1 MADGS
6 NECAWIYKKIYLRRS
21 DEGGRQ
27 IAGRSCVQ
35 CGPTSRTISTYGDS
49 LATMALELPLL
60 RITEATG
67 FGGTCKCMRE
77 PAAMLLTGLGAF
89 LVLLLRKIGS

>member
-1 MADGS
+1 MCS
-6 NECAWIYKKIYLRRS
+6 VVPR
-21 DEGGRQ
+21 
-27 IAGRSCVQ
+27 V
-35 CGPTSRTISTYGDS
+35 RTISTYGDS

-67 FGGTCKCMRE
+67 FGETCKCMRE

-89 LVLLLRKIGS
+89 LVLLLTSSSKNRVVIYVFFACAAGLRGLCASFASAQQR

>member
-1 MADGS
+1 MCS
-6 NECAWIYKKIYLRRS
+6 VVTR
-21 DEGGRQ
+21 
-27 IAGRSCVQ
+27 V
-35 CGPTSRTISTYGDS
+35 RTISTYGDS

-89 LVLLLRKIGS
+89 LDRAAT

>member
-1 MADGS
+1 M
-6 NECAWIYKKIYLRRS
+6 
-21 DEGGRQ
+21 
-27 IAGRSCVQ
+27 
-35 CGPTSRTISTYGDS
+35 RTISTYGDS

-67 FGGTCKCMRE
+67 FGGTCKCTRE

-89 LVLLLRKIGS
+89 LVLLLSKNRVVIYVFFACAAGLRCLCASFASAQQR

>member
-1 MADGS
+1 MCS
-6 NECAWIYKKIYLRRS
+6 VVPR
-21 DEGGRQ
+21 
-27 IAGRSCVQ
+27 V
-35 CGPTSRTISTYGDS
+35 RTIQHTLSYGDS

-89 LVLLLRKIGS
+89 LVLLLSKNRVVIYVFFACAAGLRGLCASFASTQQR